1 MVGSRAGGGAE
12 SRSGRG
18 RAGRR
23 DSVGPAGVRPPAVG
37 LSDVPILV
45 ASALGIAVVG
55 YTDVILTARSFAKRD
70 EPIDPN
76 AELLALGGANLAS
89 GLSSGMPVSSSAS
102 RTAIAES
109 VGGRSQ
115 ATAIV
120 TAICVVLV
128 LLFAGGLLARFPIAA
143 LGGLVVYAAL
153 RLIDVAEFRRLARFR
168 PTELGLALAATAG
181 VLVVDVLAG
190 ILIAI
195 ALSVVALFAR
205 VARPKAAVL
214 GRPPGVAGLHDIRD
228 YPDAVTVPG
237 LVVFRY
243 DAPLVFA
250 NANDFK
256 ARALEAVD
264 EAPAPAE
271 WLLINAEAIVDIDLT
286 AADALGELHDELERR
301 GVVLALARVKQDLR
315 DQLETIG
322 MITHIGPEWLFATL
336 PVAEEVFAHRGEG
349 RPRQVWKGAPDDQPG
364 RPSAPVIDGR
374 ARLGASSPRPVTRTG
389 GSLRMLETLA
399 RNWWVFAVRGIA
411 AIIFGV
417 LAFAWPGITS
427 SCWWRCSPRTPSS
440 MA

>member
-1 MVGSRAGGGAE
+1 MGIADLPLLA
-12 SRSGRG
+12 
-18 RAGRR
+18 
-23 DSVGPAGVRPPAVG
+23 
-37 LSDVPILV
+37 

-76 AELLALGGANLAS
+76 AELLALGGANLAA

-115 ATAIV
+115 VTGIV
-120 TAICVVLV
+120 TALCVVLV

-143 LGGLVVYAAL
+143 LGGLVVYAAF
-153 RLIDVAEFRRLARFR
+153 RLIDVKEFRRLARFR
-168 PTELGLALAATAG
+168 PTELALALAATAG
-181 VLVVDVLAG
+181 VLVLDVLAG

-205 VARPKAAVL
+205 VARPKSAVL
-214 GRPPGVAGLHDIRD
+214 GRPPGVAGLHDIED

-256 ARALEAVD
+256 ARALAAVE

-322 MITHIGPEWLFATL
+322 MITHIGPEFLFATL
-336 PVAEEVFAHRGEG
+336 PVAEDAFAHRNDGG
-349 RPRQVWKGAPDDQPG
+349 PREVWKGAPEEPG
-364 RPSAPVIDGR
+364 HPPGH
-374 ARLGASSPRPVTRTG
+374 AR
-389 GSLRMLETLA
+389 
-399 RNWWVFAVRGIA
+399 
-411 AIIFGV
+411 
-417 LAFAWPGITS
+417 
-427 SCWWRCSPRTPSS
+427 
-440 MA
+440 